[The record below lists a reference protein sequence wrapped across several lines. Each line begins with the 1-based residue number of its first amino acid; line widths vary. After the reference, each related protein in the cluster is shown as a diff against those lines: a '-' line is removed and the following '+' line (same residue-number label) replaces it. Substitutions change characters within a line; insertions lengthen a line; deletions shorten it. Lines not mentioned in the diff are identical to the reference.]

1 MTRTKITRA
10 YIKLIDN
17 KKARTSASDKYFHVF
32 SELGEA
38 YLFTNYEM
46 EKAQRRAKKNP
57 EDVYPVE
64 FTEPEPKVIEK
75 EVIKYVEV
83 EKIGSFEEALHGY
96 FTSEKADLEKSI
108 NDTGDWND
116 DIEKQ
121 FTEVV
126 EQFKKTQTF

>member
-83 EKIGSFEEALHGY
+83 EKPGIFSRLANWLR
-96 FTSEKADLEKSI
+96 
-108 NDTGDWND
+108 
-116 DIEKQ
+116 
-121 FTEVV
+121 
-126 EQFKKTQTF
+126 